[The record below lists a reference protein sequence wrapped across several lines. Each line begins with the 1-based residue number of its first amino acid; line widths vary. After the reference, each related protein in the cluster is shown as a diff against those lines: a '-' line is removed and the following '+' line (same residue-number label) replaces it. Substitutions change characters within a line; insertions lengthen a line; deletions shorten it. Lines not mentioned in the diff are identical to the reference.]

1 MDNISGLSLKPSVG
15 ISSTEIKPL
24 EEVLEVGLYDSALRG
39 ELIQCRDWEE
49 SHVLEFLNNIP
60 RDHDL
65 FLPVGFIETIEKDPY
80 QLYCDTDSVV
90 GTSKLLYLDN
100 NNLIENTIENIW
112 EGLNSVEINEYKG
125 SKESK
130 DLLDLNIL
138 TPTVSNPN
146 EEVQYKRIKKI
157 IRHKITKKLY
167 RVKTDNNEVIITED
181 HSLIVLRDNELVGIT
196 IKELKDGD
204 RLLEISNP
212 TKM

>member
-1 MDNISGLSLKPSVG
+1 MEQNLGIPEQNIVPLK
-15 ISSTEIKPL
+15 EI
-24 EEVLEVGLYDSALRG
+24 LEVGLYDENLKG
-39 ELIQCRDWEE
+39 EKINCKDWDENQ
-49 SHVLEFLNNIP
+49 VLNFIETMP
-60 RDHDL
+60 KDHDL
-65 FLPVGFIETIEKDPY
+65 YLPVGFIETIEKDPY

-100 NNLIENTIENIW
+100 NILIEDTIENIW
-112 EGLNSVEINEYKG
+112 EGLNSVEINEYKE

-130 DLLDLNIL
+130 DVLDLNIL

-146 EEVQYKRIKKI
+146 EEVQYKKIKKI

-181 HSLIVLRDNELVGIT
+181 HSLIVLRNNELVGIT

>member
-1 MDNISGLSLKPSVG
+1 MEPNLGIPEQNIVPLK
-15 ISSTEIKPL
+15 EI
-24 EEVLEVGLYDSALRG
+24 LEVGLYDENLKG
-39 ELIQCRDWEE
+39 EKINCKDWDENQ
-49 SHVLEFLNNIP
+49 VLNFIETMP
-60 RDHDL
+60 KDHDL
-65 FLPVGFIETIEKDPY
+65 YLPVGFIETIEKDPY

-100 NNLIENTIENIW
+100 NILIEDTIENIW
-112 EGLNSVEINEYKG
+112 EGLNSVEINEYKE

-130 DLLDLNIL
+130 DVLDLNIL

-146 EEVQYKRIKKI
+146 EEVQYKKIKKI